1 MFNESLN
8 SWLYSDVQEHR
19 TCDDLTNQFKWLV
32 VEQFLD
38 AIFFMLVMD
47 LVYKRL
53 SLDSLVFLLLLFI
66 SYGLLLFAKL
76 FDRRIGKLFPTLSG
90 CILFLGVMMHY
101 GF

>member
-47 LVYKRL
+47 NLNTLNVT
-53 SLDSLVFLLLLFI
+53 SLYQMPISQETFLLV
-66 SYGLLLFAKL
+66 SK
-76 FDRRIGKLFPTLSG
+76 
-90 CILFLGVMMHY
+90 
-101 GF
+101 